1 MTAQSEFGRD
11 EGIVS
16 PACQFATAV
25 RRYPAAVDLRR
36 QTWVIGTVAVW

>member
-1 MTAQSEFGRD
+1 MTAQSEFGSD

-25 RRYPAAVDLRR
+25 VNRLS
-36 QTWVIGTVAVW
+36 